1 MVATARAEHVID
13 RMTPTSRLRA
23 FYRVATAGDRVGR
36 VSIPDPSCGR
46 NQERAWVWMEE
57 ALGFLSSQDRND
69 LFEVWQY
76 AVQDARNVHLFY
88 RTIITLAR
96 KYDEPSK
103 PTRRTRASV
112 S

>member
-1 MVATARAEHVID
+1 MVATARPEYAID
-13 RMTPTSRLRA
+13 RMSHASRLRA
-23 FYRVATAGDRVGR
+23 FFRVATAGDRVGR

-46 NQERAWVWMEE
+46 NQKRAWMWMDD

-69 LFEVWQY
+69 LVEVWQY
-76 AVQDARNVHLFY
+76 AVQDARNVPLFY
-88 RTIITLAR
+88 RTVISLAS

-103 PTRRTRASV
+103 SARRTRASV